1 MMRYFIKRLL
11 LVVPTLIAVI
21 GLNFVIIQF
30 APGGPLQ
37 TVAAQMRL
45 QERQTHQFPT
55 TGTPGLDPAQ
65 VTNLNQQF
73 GLDKPTLTRF
83 FITLRNDLTFHLGNS
98 FFLGQPVATLIL
110 QRLPVSLSLGL
121 WSTLLVY
128 LISIPLGIAKAARI
142 PGFILGILLIILCS
156 DGGIFP
162 LFPLSG
168 LASPNAATM
177 PWPSRFADH
186 AWHLVL
192 PTIAMTAGGFAT
204 LTMLTKNAFLEEIG
218 KLYTIAARARGASE
232 TRIFYVH
239 ILRNA
244 AIVLAA
250 GFPAAFISILFTS
263 ALLVEII
270 FSVNGLGLLGY
281 NAILQRDDP
290 VIFGTLYIYAL
301 AGLSAQIAGDFI
313 YMLIDPRLNFEDR
326 P

>member
-1 MMRYFIKRLL
+1 
-11 LVVPTLIAVI
+11 
-21 GLNFVIIQF
+21 
-30 APGGPLQ
+30 
-37 TVAAQMRL
+37 
-45 QERQTHQFPT
+45 
-55 TGTPGLDPAQ
+55 
-65 VTNLNQQF
+65 
-73 GLDKPTLTRF
+73 
-83 FITLRNDLTFHLGNS
+83 
-98 FFLGQPVATLIL
+98 
-110 QRLPVSLSLGL
+110 
-121 WSTLLVY
+121 
-128 LISIPLGIAKAARI
+128 
-142 PGFILGILLIILCS
+142 
-156 DGGIFP
+156 
-162 LFPLSG
+162 
-168 LASPNAATM
+168 M